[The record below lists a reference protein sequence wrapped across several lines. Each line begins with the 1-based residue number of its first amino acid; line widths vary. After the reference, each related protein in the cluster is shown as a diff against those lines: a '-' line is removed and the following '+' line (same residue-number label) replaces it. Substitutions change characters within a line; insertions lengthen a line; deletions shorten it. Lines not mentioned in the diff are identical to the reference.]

1 MAKSGCSASV
11 SWEQPINNRAIIT
24 GYRLEMAQV
33 SDSVE
38 EIVIVNLRARRRWNH
53 LLTTMRLETRR
64 KIMFLKHILMK

>member
-1 MAKSGCSASV
+1 MLSQLQSYQERSDALAKSGCSASV

-38 EIVIVNLRARRRWNH
+38 EIVIVNLRTRRRWNH
-53 LLTTMRLETRR
+53 LLP
-64 KIMFLKHILMK
+64 